1 MNLRQMKSVQQSFAQ
16 VLPQAGV
23 TADRFYA
30 RLFEIEP
37 GVRGMFPQDMT
48 LQKQKFMSMLHT
60 AVDSLDR
67 LDDLVPTIQA
77 LGIRHRTYGVTVDQY
92 DMVREALLWALHQTL
107 GEAFTPEVKA
117 AWIAV
122 FTVLANMMQQAAEN
136 TIDR

>member
-1 MNLRQMKSVQQSFAQ
+1 MDLRQMKSVQQSFAQ

-77 LGIRHRTYGVTVDQY
+77 LGIRHRTYGVTDDQY
-92 DMVREALLWALHQTL
+92 DLVREALLWALQKTL
-107 GEAFTPEVKA
+107 GEAFTPEVRA
-117 AWIAV
+117 AWITV

-136 TIDR
+136 TFDR

>member
-1 MNLRQMKSVQQSFAQ
+1 MDLRQMKSVQQSFAQ

-92 DMVREALLWALHQTL
+92 ELVREALLWALQKTL
-107 GEAFTPEVKA
+107 GEAFTPEVRA
-117 AWIAV
+117 AWITV

-136 TIDR
+136 TFDR